1 NIKQHTNMQQKK
13 FSSVTHREPY
23 STVNRVMPLFSQ
35 TIFTI
40 SVSCSAVK
48 VCVLPPRCG
57 SLSVLQNT
65 NTVSTLYS
73 IDMQYYS
80 TQGKYISYLFS
91 ILKVLMMAATV
102 KRLIFGW
109 TLWPASLMLKP
120 WLSTWSTTAAR
131 ISFELSTLLL
141 LSPPPPLPSSP
152 CPSHSLPPPCP
163 PHPPPPCPPT
173 PPPPSPSPSCP
184 PLPPPHSHMCSSSSS
199 SS

>member
-13 FSSVTHREPY
+13 FYFGTHREQY
-23 STVNRVMPLFSQ
+23 STVNRVIPLFSQ

-80 TQGKYISYLFS
+80 TQGKYILVP
-91 ILKVLMMAATV
+91 VLYPKGSNDGSNCEV
-102 KRLIFGW
+102 DEIWLDP
-109 TLWPASLMLKP
+109 LASLPHAQTMVEHMVYHSGPNLIRDDLCSPKY
-120 WLSTWSTTAAR
+120 
-131 ISFELSTLLL
+131 ELSTTFTRML
-141 LSPPPPLPSSP
+141 
-152 CPSHSLPPPCP
+152 CSLIV
-163 PHPPPPCPPT
+163 
-173 PPPPSPSPSCP
+173 
-184 PLPPPHSHMCSSSSS
+184 
-199 SS
+199 